1 MIDGLHAAYSGLV
14 AQGRKVSV
22 SANNIANAE
31 SKDFK
36 KSRLVFEANSEGG
49 VTSEVEQVDTEE
61 AFTQPV
67 EGNNDTESSND
78 VDLGEEIFEM
88 SSAQHGFEANA
99 ASLQTQEETIGTLL
113 DIMV

>member
-14 AQGRKVSV
+14 AHGRKVSV

-36 KSRLVFEANSEGG
+36 KSRLVFEAGSEGG
-49 VTSEVEQVDTEE
+49 VTSQVEQVNPEE
-61 AFTQPV
+61 VFTQPV
-67 EGNNDTESSND
+67 EGNNSTEGFND

-88 SSAQHGFEANA
+88 SIAQRDFEANA
-99 ASLQTQEETIGTLL
+99 ASLRTQEETIGTLL
-113 DIMV
+113 DIMA